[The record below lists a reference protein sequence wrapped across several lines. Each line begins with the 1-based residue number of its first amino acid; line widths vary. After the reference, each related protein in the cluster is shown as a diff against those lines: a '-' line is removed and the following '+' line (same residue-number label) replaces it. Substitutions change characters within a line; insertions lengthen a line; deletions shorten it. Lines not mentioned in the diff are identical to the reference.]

1 MGKLPAYTDTQ
12 VIEFLIRDLLLGII
26 HISLY
31 IYDILLSNGN
41 KYCIFKDSTVAR
53 LSLWQNGRHSNDYKF
68 MDRRIS
74 EMFTIG
80 ATGILLHK
88 YLGTG
93 EQGLIL
99 ITTATQPSANNTL
112 TFSTTANI
120 NLGDHVYGSGIPKST
135 TVTSKTATTITI
147 SNNTS
152 SIIASGTNIGFS
164 PDATKPAQP
173 AVTNT
178 NIQDLLFG
186 ENRDRRYDPDI
197 YRMRGHYQVADQD
210 FDLSQFGLFLAT
222 GTLFMTFHYNDMI
235 DMIGRKIMNGDVL
248 ELEHLNDYD
257 PLNNVPIALK
267 RFFVVSDTSYA
278 SEGFSPT
285 WWPHLW
291 RCKLTPMVDSQE
303 YKDILNQL
311 VDTNG
316 DGTPDTPLSN
326 LISTGNTLLDINDAI
341 IKQAE
346 TDVPTSGYDVSHIY
360 VKALNTEGQII
371 DNADRTAD
379 NVTVDGSDVTAT
391 ADETLVSP
399 SETVAGY
406 LTGDGLAPDGFP
418 VVAGILFP
426 TMPQTGDFCL
436 RTDYVPNRLFRYSG
450 TRWVKIEDVQRTGLT
465 RGMNSYQTQS
475 GTFVN
480 NTNTY
485 TTYDISGNA
494 VVKSE
499 KQSLSQAL
507 RPKADN

>member
-1 MGKLPAYTDTQ
+1 
-12 VIEFLIRDLLLGII
+12 
-26 HISLY
+26 
-31 IYDILLSNGN
+31 
-41 KYCIFKDSTVAR
+41 
-53 LSLWQNGRHSNDYKF
+53 
-68 MDRRIS
+68 
-74 EMFTIG
+74 
-80 ATGILLHK
+80 
-88 YLGTG
+88 
-93 EQGLIL
+93 
-99 ITTATQPSANNTL
+99 
-112 TFSTTANI
+112 
-120 NLGDHVYGSGIPKST
+120 
-135 TVTSKTATTITI
+135 
-147 SNNTS
+147 
-152 SIIASGTNIGFS
+152 
-164 PDATKPAQP
+164 
-173 AVTNT
+173 
-178 NIQDLLFG
+178 
-186 ENRDRRYDPDI
+186 
-197 YRMRGHYQVADQD
+197 
-210 FDLSQFGLFLAT
+210 
-222 GTLFMTFHYNDMI
+222 
-235 DMIGRKIMNGDVL
+235 
-248 ELEHLNDYD
+248 
-257 PLNNVPIALK
+257 
-267 RFFVVSDTSYA
+267 
-278 SEGFSPT
+278 
-285 WWPHLW
+285 
-291 RCKLTPMVDSQE
+291 VDSQE

-346 TDVPTSGYDVSHIY
+346 TDVPISGYDVSHIY

-436 RTDYVPNRLFRYSG
+436 RTDYVPNRLFRWSG

-465 RGMNSYQTQS
+465 RGMNNYQTQG